1 MARRT
6 PTFVCQ
12 NCGVTSARWQGK
24 CEGCGEW
31 NTLVEEGA
39 AAPGPMPGRAPRKGR
54 AFSLEPL
61 AGETHEA
68 PRLPSGIAEF
78 DRVTG
83 GGFVHGSVL
92 LVGGDPGIG
101 KSTLLIQTAAAVA
114 RAGQRAV
121 YISGEEAVAQV
132 RLRAER
138 LGLSAAP
145 VELAAETSVE
155 DIIATMSEGKPPRL
169 IVIDSIQT
177 MWTDVVESAP
187 GTVTQVRGSAQ
198 TLIRFAKRSG
208 AAIILVGHVTKDGQI
223 AGPRV
228 VEHMVDAV
236 LSFEGD
242 GAHQFRILRAVK
254 NRFGPTDE
262 IGVFEMTG
270 AGLREVPNPSELFLS
285 ERDLGSPG
293 TVVFAGIEGT
303 RPLLVEIQALVAP
316 TSLGTPRRSVVG
328 WDGSRLSMVLAVLE
342 AHCGVKLGGYDVY
355 LNVAGGLRI
364 QEPAADLAAAAALV
378 SSLANAP
385 LPTDAVY
392 FGEISLSGAVRPV
405 AQSSARLKEA
415 AKLGFGRA
423 ILPETARG
431 AIGGDAG
438 LSLNTVGGLSSLVA
452 DIAARGSPRGNK
464 EAPRDATPVEKNAT
478 PARFRRRE
486 G

>member
-1 MARRT
+1 MAKNA
-6 PTFVCQ
+6 PSFICQ
-12 NCGVTSARWQGK
+12 NCGATYGRWAGK
-24 CEGCGEW
+24 CEACGEW
-31 NTLVEEGA
+31 NCIAEEGA
-39 AAPGPMPGRAPRKGR
+39 ADRAGPGRPARKGR
-54 AFSLEPL
+54 VFELQPL

-68 PRLPSGIAEF
+68 PRLSSGLPEL

-83 GGFVHGSVL
+83 GGFVRGSVL
-92 LVGGDPGIG
+92 LMAGDPGIG
-101 KSTLLIQTAAAVA
+101 KSTLLIQAAAA
-114 RAGQRAV
+114 LAKSGHRSV

-138 LGLSAAP
+138 LGLAGTA
-145 VELAAETSVE
+145 VELASETSVE
-155 DIIATMSEGKPPRL
+155 DIIATLSQGKTPRL

-177 MWTDVVESAP
+177 MWTDAVESAP
-187 GTVTQVRGSAQ
+187 GTVTQVRASAQ

-208 AAIILVGHVTKDGQI
+208 AAVILVGHVTKDGQI

-236 LSFEGD
+236 LSFEGE
-242 GAHQFRILRAVK
+242 GSHQFRILRAVK

-328 WDGSRLSMVLAVLE
+328 WDSSRLSMVLAVLE

-378 SSLANAP
+378 SSLAGAA
-385 LPTDAVY
+385 LPAEAVY
-392 FGEISLSGAVRPV
+392 FGEVSLSGAIRPV
-405 AQSSARLKEA
+405 AQAAARLKEA
-415 AKLGFGRA
+415 AKLGFTRAFAPEAGRG
-423 ILPETARG
+423 ETGSESSLAMNP
-431 AIGGDAG
+431 IGNLTD
-438 LSLNTVGGLSSLVA
+438 LVA
-452 DIAARGSPRGNK
+452 DIAAAGHRARGPQAVSSDKTGDA
-464 EAPRDATPVEKNAT
+464 APS
-478 PARFRRRE
+478 ARYTRAR
-486 G
+486 